1 MNFATNGKANAA
13 LTTGIIGTAGT
24 GLGLLTSYLTNK
36 MNTQNNTQAAAA
48 AADVDNQYV
57 TRHEL
62 NLVQQINSKDMEIAS
77 LRSNVYTDQAI
88 NGVQAQ
94 LGQQAVWNA
103 SQQAN
108 LQCLQGQIS
117 QLQSMTRIGIP
128 GSSIMPPYTTPP
140 FVPFTVDTA
149 ALGAAAANTASNTKS
164 TTAA

>member
-1 MNFATNGKANAA
+1 MNFASNGKANAA

-24 GLGLLTSYLTNK
+24 GLGLLANYLNSR
-36 MNTQNNTQAAAA
+36 QNNTQAQAA
-48 AADVDNQYV
+48 AADADNQYI

-62 NLVQQINSKDMEIAS
+62 NLVQQLNSKDMEIAS
-77 LRSNVYTDQAI
+77 LRSNLYTDNAI

-117 QLQSMTRIGIP
+117 QLQSMTKIGIP
-128 GSSIMPPYTTPP
+128 GGNILPPYTTPP

-149 ALGAAAANTASNTKS
+149 ALGITNVTPVSTSAKS
-164 TTAA
+164 